1 METVSTLNVRQGTG
15 KEPQREDC
23 IIKYRCSCC
32 AAADRSA
39 VCLLV
44 GQLYLPCTEI
54 SLFPQQTSMG
64 RPAAASTS
72 STNLNSKNELQT
84 LMVFFAIKQGL

>member
-32 AAADRSA
+32 AAVATES
-39 VCLLV
+39 VVVQLLPLFLLT
-44 GQLYLPCTEI
+44 LYL
-54 SLFPQQTSMG
+54 
-64 RPAAASTS
+64 STS
-72 STNLNSKNELQT
+72 SIASRLSCTLSGGAMKVSSILSLVPTDSVRSKQR
-84 LMVFFAIKQGL
+84 KS